1 MWQSE
6 TAMNTEIRQ
15 GQVWWLDMG
24 VPFGSEPGYRRP
36 FVVVQNNLFNR
47 SRLQTV
53 VMCAVTTNLRLADA
67 PGNVLLAAGEA
78 QLREPGVVNVSQLV
92 TVDRR
97 RLVQKIGELPEP
109 RVQTVLDGLN
119 LLLNPRGG

>member
-1 MWQSE
+1 
-6 TAMNTEIRQ
+6 MNVEIRQ

-24 VPFGSEPGYRRP
+24 IPFGSEPGYRRP

-53 VMCAVTTNLRLADA
+53 VMCAVTTNLRLAGA
-67 PGNVLLAAGEA
+67 PGNVMLDAGEA
-78 QLREPGVVNVSQLV
+78 QLPAASVVNVSQLV

-97 RLVQKIGELPEP
+97 RLLQKIVYLSGP
-109 RVQTVLDGLN
+109 RVQAVLEGVN
-119 LLLNPRGG
+119 LLLNPRA

>member
-1 MWQSE
+1 
-6 TAMNTEIRQ
+6 MNTEIRQ

-78 QLREPGVVNVSQLV
+78 QLRESCVVNVSQLV
-92 TVDRR
+92 TVDRH
-97 RLVQKIGELPEP
+97 RLVQKIGELPGP
-109 RVQTVLDGLN
+109 RVQAVLDGLN

>member
-1 MWQSE
+1 
-6 TAMNTEIRQ
+6 MNTEIRQ

-36 FVVVQNNLFNR
+36 FVVVQN
-47 SRLQTV
+47 
-53 VMCAVTTNLRLADA
+53 LRLADA

-78 QLREPGVVNVSQLV
+78 QLRESCVVNVSQLV
-92 TVDRR
+92 TVDGH
-97 RLVQKIGELPEP
+97 RLVQKIGELPGP
-109 RVQTVLDGLN
+109 RVQAVLDGLN

>member
-6 TAMNTEIRQ
+6 PVLNEKIRQ
-15 GQVWWLDMG
+15 GQLWWLDMG
-24 VPFGSEPGYRRP
+24 IPFGSEPGYRRP

-53 VMCAVTTNLRLADA
+53 VMCAVTTNLRLAGA
-67 PGNVLLAAGEA
+67 PGNVLLEAGEA
-78 QLREPGVVNVSQLV
+78 RLPEASVVNISQLV

-97 RLVQKIGELPEP
+97 RLLQKIGDLSGP
-109 RVQTVLDGLN
+109 RLQAVLEGVN
-119 LLLNPRGG
+119 LLMNPRG

>member
-1 MWQSE
+1 MS
-6 TAMNTEIRQ
+6 TEIRQ
-15 GQVWWLDMG
+15 GQLWWLDMG
-24 VPFGSEPGYRRP
+24 IPFGSEPGYRRP

-53 VMCAVTTNLRLADA
+53 VMCAVTTNLRLAEA
-67 PGNVLLAAGEA
+67 PGNVFLDAGEA
-78 QLREPGVVNVSQLV
+78 QLREAGVVNVSQLV

-97 RLVQKIGELPEP
+97 RLVQKIGELPGP
-109 RVQTVLDGLN
+109 RVQAVLEGLN

>member
-1 MWQSE
+1 
-6 TAMNTEIRQ
+6 MNEEVRQ

-24 VPFGSEPGYRRP
+24 IPFGSEPGYRRP

-67 PGNVLLAAGEA
+67 PGNVLLDAGEA
-78 QLREPGVVNVSQLV
+78 QLREAGVVNISQLV
-92 TVDRR
+92 TIDRR
-97 RLVQKIGELPEP
+97 RLMQKIGDLSDPKM
-109 RVQTVLDGLN
+109 QAVLEGVN
-119 LLLNPRGG
+119 LLLNPRG

>member
-1 MWQSE
+1 
-6 TAMNTEIRQ
+6 MNGEIRQ
-15 GQVWWLDMG
+15 GQVWWLDLG
-24 VPFGSEPGYRRP
+24 IPFGSEPGYRRP

-53 VMCAVTTNLRLADA
+53 AMCAVTTNLRLAEA

-78 QLREPGVVNVSQLV
+78 QLPEMSVVNVSQLL
-92 TVDRR
+92 TVDRQ
-97 RLVQKIGELPEP
+97 RLVQKIGDLPEP
-109 RVQTVLDGLN
+109 KLKAVLDGLN